1 MPTWGVMQTMSR
13 CPRCQFDNPRLWRS
27 CAACGR
33 PLGTG
38 ARRSGL
44 EALEATGTVV
54 SSAPEFVD
62 HASTASEEV
71 DLSSLDDQEIDE
83 AEGEVPLIGQAE
95 AAQVVQTGI
104 ERAFTVGAP
113 TLVALEGGRGSGKTR
128 LLIHASE
135 IAARIDPR
143 VRVLYAACREGGDGA
158 YAPFSRLLL
167 ERFGIT
173 PSSSPSVV
181 RAQMSTIV
189 REALQTTEAVTVAET
204 THLLGYVAGVPFPD
218 SPFLAPLQD
227 DPAELHSRACRAIRR
242 LIEGDAQAR
251 PLLLLL
257 DNVHWAEDSAWD
269 VVRALCE
276 GEAHLAIVLAG
287 DEPAAARAAELDPRG
302 GVAVGPVA
310 PMSEAEVASML
321 HVLIPSLVSAPE
333 PLVAAL
339 THRSGGNPSAL
350 RELVFALWEAGVFV
364 QGSQGIEV
372 DLARLEE
379 GDLPV
384 TIEDAIEARLARLT
398 PLEHATLSRAA
409 VVGEIFYDGA
419 ILGQMRSEREAPGSL
434 EDPLSIWPDDDD
446 ALALT
451 RALWSLEEK
460 GFVTPLDESDLP
472 GARQYAFTLGGAR
485 ERLYGSLDSDVRAR
499 RHAAVA
505 RWLGLIGTVQREGVA
520 AMIAPHLERA
530 GQTVRAGRAYLEAAQ
545 YERMNLRTQRAL
557 KYIERALDHIPAEDV
572 VRRIEALHEHGSLLH
587 TLGRFDEAMV
597 AFGQMLRLAWN
608 VGARGKGGAALNRL
622 ARALRAQGEDERAR
636 ALLRRALDL
645 FRAAH
650 DLRGVAATLDDLA
663 QIDLLRGQLDR
674 AVKFANEA
682 LEIRRAHQD
691 RRGEAVSLH
700 TLGQLEMRRGNLEM
714 AQQIFLLSLEI
725 REAIGDVEGVLQ
737 SHNALGVMAYERG
750 DRAGAVNAWRAALE
764 RARDL
769 ADRRSECFLLNNVGE
784 ARIADG
790 IYDEAEVALDRAL
803 ALAEELGDKRARAEV
818 LRNRGLLAL
827 RRGDDDARERLQS
840 ALAAAE
846 EYGGREAVALALRA
860 IGQLHGMTLFDGS
873 GGVDTRA
880 EEAFTKSIEIF
891 RELGNEREAAR
902 SLVELGKH
910 LLERGEQE
918 AAQSRLREARATF
931 RRMGLVEEAARVD
944 QELSAL

>member
-1 MPTWGVMQTMSR
+1 M
-13 CPRCQFDNPRLWRS
+13 
-27 CAACGR
+27 
-33 PLGTG
+33 G
-38 ARRSGL
+38 AP
-44 EALEATGTVV
+44 GTVV
-54 SSAPEFVD
+54 SSAPEFED
-62 HASTASEEV
+62 DTTGISEEV
-71 DLSSLDDQEIDE
+71 DLSSYDDQEIDE
-83 AEGEVPLIGQAE
+83 AEGEVPLIGQPE
-95 AAQVVQTGI
+95 AADVIQTGV

-181 RAQMSTIV
+181 RAQMSTMV
-189 REALQTTEAVTVAET
+189 RDALQTTEAVTVAET

-218 SPFLAPLQD
+218 SPFLTPLQD
-227 DPAELHSRACRAIRR
+227 QPAELHVRACKAIQR
-242 LIEGDAQAR
+242 LFEGDAQSR
-251 PLLLLL
+251 PVLLLL
-257 DNVHWAEDSAWD
+257 DNVHWAEDAAWD
-269 VVRALCE
+269 VVRTLCDS
-276 GEAHLAIVLAG
+276 EAHLAIVMAG
-287 DEPAAARAAELDPRG
+287 DAPTTERASGLNPRG
-302 GVAVGPVA
+302 GVAVGPVG
-310 PMSEAEVASML
+310 PLSEAEVATML

-339 THRSGGNPSAL
+339 AHRSGGNPSAI
-350 RELVFALWEAGVFV
+350 RELVFALWEAGLFI
-364 QGSQGIEV
+364 QGSQGIET

-384 TIEDAIEARLARLT
+384 SIDDAIEARLARLT
-398 PLEHATLSRAA
+398 PIEHATLSRAS
-409 VVGEIFYDGA
+409 VMGEVFYDGA
-419 ILGQMRSEREAPGSL
+419 ILGQMRSEREPPGSL
-434 EDPLSIWPDDDD
+434 DDPLSIWPDDDD

-460 GFVTPLDESDLP
+460 GFVMPLEETDLP
-472 GARQYAFTLGGAR
+472 GARQYTFTINGTR
-485 ERLYGSLDSDVRAR
+485 ERLYEILDADTRAH

-505 RWLGLIGTVQREGVA
+505 RWLGLIGTIQREGVA

-530 GQTVRAGRAYLEAAQ
+530 GQSVRAGRAYLEAAQ
-545 YERMNLRTQRAL
+545 YERLNLRTHRAL
-557 KYIERALDHIPAEDV
+557 KYIERALQHIPNEDV

-587 TLGRFDEAMV
+587 TLGRFDEALE

-622 ARALRAQGEDERAR
+622 ARALRAKGEDERAR
-636 ALLRRALDL
+636 QLLRRALDL
-645 FRAAH
+645 FRGAH

-663 QIDLLRGQLDR
+663 QIDMLRGQLDR
-674 AVKFANEA
+674 AIKFANEA

-700 TLGQLEMRRGNLEM
+700 TLGQIEMRRGNLET
-714 AQQIFLLSLEI
+714 AQQLFLLSLEI
-725 REAIGDVEGVLQ
+725 REAIGDMEGVLR

-750 DRAGAVNAWRAALE
+750 DRAGAVVAWRAALE

-790 IYDEAEVALDRAL
+790 IYEEAEVALDRAL
-803 ALAEELGDKRARAEV
+803 GLARELGDKRALAEV

-827 RRGDDDARERLQS
+827 RRGDEDAKERLQE

-846 EYGGREAVALALRA
+846 AYGGREAVALAQRA
-860 IGQLHGMTLFDGS
+860 IGQLHARTLFDAS

-880 EEAFTKSIEIF
+880 EEALLSSVEIF

-910 LLERGEQE
+910 LIERGEQE
-918 AAQSRLREARATF
+918 DGEEYLREARATF
-931 RRMGLVEEAARVD
+931 RRMGLVNEAATIDR
-944 QELSAL
+944 QLSDVG